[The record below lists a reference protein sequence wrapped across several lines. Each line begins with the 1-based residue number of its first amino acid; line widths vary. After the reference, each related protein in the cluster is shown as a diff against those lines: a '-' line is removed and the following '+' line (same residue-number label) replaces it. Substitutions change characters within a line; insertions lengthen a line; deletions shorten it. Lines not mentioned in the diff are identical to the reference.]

1 MEGDLQAYE
10 GAAFLANTKPQT
22 DEDSFEYDIINN
34 TYIIYNTGCMI
45 IIL

>member
-22 DEDSFEYDIINN
+22 DEDSFEYE
-34 TYIIYNTGCMI
+34 YYK
-45 IIL
+45 

>member
-22 DEDSFEYDIINN
+22 DEDSFEYDIIHIQISN
-34 TYIIYNTGCMI
+34 
-45 IIL
+45 L